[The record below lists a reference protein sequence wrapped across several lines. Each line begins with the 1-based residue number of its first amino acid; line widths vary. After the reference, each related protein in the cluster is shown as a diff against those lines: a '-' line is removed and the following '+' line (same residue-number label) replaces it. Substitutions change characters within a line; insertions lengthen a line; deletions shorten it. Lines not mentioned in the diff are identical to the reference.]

1 MSFLPDRKSF
11 VGASRHS
18 VSRQDDAGGAP
29 EKTISPGLF
38 EIGKNVFLRVGQ
50 DNLSLIAA
58 GVAFYAMTAIFPAIA
73 ALVSVYGLFAD
84 PHTIERLIA
93 SYADL
98 LPANSL
104 KLLTDAL
111 ENFAG
116 NSHSTLN
123 AALVISVALALWS
136 AKAGVSSLMTGL
148 NIANETAEKR
158 SFIVQQ
164 IVALALTIGAAILA
178 IVALASVALIPA
190 ILGFLPL
197 TEGVKTVLGLARW
210 PLLAILVYLGLAVAY
225 RLGPSTEHPAW
236 KWVTW
241 GAAIATGLWLAA
253 SALFSFYVSH
263 FGAYDA
269 TYGALA
275 APVILLL
282 WFWLS
287 ALAVLVGAAIDAELE
302 CAGGVRAGPMPAGAA
317 ASGKVQERNAALARS
332 PGGNRIHQ
340 EGWNM
345 ARSGERSLSDLQHEA
360 ARSRAEF
367 SETVDQLRSKV
378 ADTVTDF
385 RARVSPDAIKA
396 EASDYFRAK
405 ADDLVDKARR
415 NPLQAAAIGLGVGY
429 PLLRVVRSIPAPV
442 LMVGAGLYLLG
453 SSSAQNA
460 SLKFGQSAS
469 RKLGAVAD
477 QLSEQVGAGADVVRQ
492 NVQTVQ
498 DLASDGLTSARE
510 AASSGLGNF
519 KDQTSTAG
527 ATLADGL
534 NQAKDRAA
542 DFANSAS
549 DGMGDIKRK
558 AAGAFSTTSDAV
570 RGHVATTSSALLET
584 AGGVAEFGAD
594 AAYKIRDRAVDTSQR
609 ATSII
614 NQTIQ
619 QNPLLV
625 GGLGLAAGMLIASA
639 LPQSDTEKSA
649 LARAGVAARRQAND
663 LASKGFDAAKG
674 IAVGVMADV
683 AEQAVREGLSGTDLN
698 VAAEDLGRRVRKVA
712 DSATGAAFGAAK
724 TNDAA

>member
-1 MSFLPDRKSF
+1 M
-11 VGASRHS
+11 GASR
-18 VSRQDDAGGAP
+18 V
-29 EKTISPGLF
+29 
-38 EIGKNVFLRVGQ
+38 V
-50 DNLSLIAA
+50 
-58 GVAFYAMTAIFPAIA
+58 
-73 ALVSVYGLFAD
+73 
-84 PHTIERLIA
+84 
-93 SYADL
+93 
-98 LPANSL
+98 LPAF
-104 KLLTDAL
+104 
-111 ENFAG
+111 E
-116 NSHSTLN
+116 
-123 AALVISVALALWS
+123 
-136 AKAGVSSLMTGL
+136 
-148 NIANETAEKR
+148 
-158 SFIVQQ
+158 
-164 IVALALTIGAAILA
+164 
-178 IVALASVALIPA
+178 LI
-190 ILGFLPL
+190 
-197 TEGVKTVLGLARW
+197 R
-210 PLLAILVYLGLAVAY
+210 
-225 RLGPSTEHPAW
+225 
-236 KWVTW
+236 
-241 GAAIATGLWLAA
+241 
-253 SALFSFYVSH
+253 
-263 FGAYDA
+263 
-269 TYGALA
+269 
-275 APVILLL
+275 
-282 WFWLS
+282 
-287 ALAVLVGAAIDAELE
+287 
-302 CAGGVRAGPMPAGAA
+302 
-317 ASGKVQERNAALARS
+317 
-332 PGGNRIHQ
+332 

-345 ARSGERSLSDLQHEA
+345 ARSGERSLSELQRDA

-378 ADTVTDF
+378 ADTVIDF

-415 NPLQAAAIGLGVGY
+415 NPLQAPAIGLGVGY

-460 SLKFGQSAS
+460 SVKFGQSAS

-498 DLASDGLTSARE
+498 DLASDSLTSARE
-510 AASSGLGNF
+510 AVSSGLGNF

-570 RGHVATTSSALLET
+570 RGHVATTSSALRET

-594 AAYKIRDRAVDTSQR
+594 AAHKIRDRAVDTSQR

-649 LARAGVAARRQAND
+649 LSRAGVAARRQAHD

-674 IAVGVMADV
+674 LAVGVMADV

-698 VAAEDLGRRVRKVA
+698 AAADDLGRRVRKVA
-712 DSATGAAFGAAK
+712 ESATGAALGAAK

>member
-1 MSFLPDRKSF
+1 
-11 VGASRHS
+11 
-18 VSRQDDAGGAP
+18 
-29 EKTISPGLF
+29 
-38 EIGKNVFLRVGQ
+38 
-50 DNLSLIAA
+50 
-58 GVAFYAMTAIFPAIA
+58 
-73 ALVSVYGLFAD
+73 
-84 PHTIERLIA
+84 
-93 SYADL
+93 
-98 LPANSL
+98 
-104 KLLTDAL
+104 
-111 ENFAG
+111 
-116 NSHSTLN
+116 
-123 AALVISVALALWS
+123 
-136 AKAGVSSLMTGL
+136 
-148 NIANETAEKR
+148 
-158 SFIVQQ
+158 
-164 IVALALTIGAAILA
+164 
-178 IVALASVALIPA
+178 
-190 ILGFLPL
+190 
-197 TEGVKTVLGLARW
+197 
-210 PLLAILVYLGLAVAY
+210 
-225 RLGPSTEHPAW
+225 
-236 KWVTW
+236 
-241 GAAIATGLWLAA
+241 
-253 SALFSFYVSH
+253 
-263 FGAYDA
+263 
-269 TYGALA
+269 
-275 APVILLL
+275 
-282 WFWLS
+282 
-287 ALAVLVGAAIDAELE
+287 
-302 CAGGVRAGPMPAGAA
+302 
-317 ASGKVQERNAALARS
+317 
-332 PGGNRIHQ
+332 
-340 EGWNM
+340 M

-378 ADTVTDF
+378 ADTVTYC

-477 QLSEQVGAGADVVRQ
+477 QLSEQVGGADVVRQ